1 MLCGRQGAT
10 HLKPKKRPGS
20 AKGFTK
26 ARGTPTGRRSRSCK
40 GSKPLFIILFTDLSQ
55 VIPAAAAQHPKD
67 VQQGTRRSYSHS
79 CRDLQVSGP
88 AGRTATEHLL
98 RQ

>member
-40 GSKPLFIILFTDLSQ
+40 GSKPLFIIFFYRPFTSD
-55 VIPAAAAQHPKD
+55 P
-67 VQQGTRRSYSHS
+67 S
-79 CRDLQVSGP
+79 CRGTAPKGCPARYETKLQPQMSGP
-88 AGRTATEHLL
+88 GR
-98 RQ
+98 